1 MATGL
6 ATGVTMSQ
14 TTGGKMG
21 LETDVTKGLKS
32 GLKSGP
38 TKGLKTDMTTEMTK
52 GLKSGLQTDITTD
65 LKTSVTT
72 NMMDSEEKLQAALL
86 SLLYALGRAAR
97 RMKGKLT
104 VQTRLTSSFA
114 SVMRG
119 VGEYSP
125 LLVSR

>member
-1 MATGL
+1 
-6 ATGVTMSQ
+6 
-14 TTGGKMG
+14 
-21 LETDVTKGLKS
+21 
-32 GLKSGP
+32 
-38 TKGLKTDMTTEMTK
+38 MTTEMTK
-52 GLKSGLQTDITTD
+52 GLKSGLQTDM
-65 LKTSVTT
+65 TT
-72 NMMDSEEKLQAALL
+72 NVTDSEEKLQAALL

>member
-1 MATGL
+1 
-6 ATGVTMSQ
+6 
-14 TTGGKMG
+14 
-21 LETDVTKGLKS
+21 
-32 GLKSGP
+32 
-38 TKGLKTDMTTEMTK
+38 MT
-52 GLKSGLQTDITTD
+52 
-65 LKTSVTT
+65 
-72 NMMDSEEKLQAALL
+72 DSEEKLQAALL

>member
-1 MATGL
+1 M
-6 ATGVTMSQ
+6 VSDQ
-14 TTGGKMG
+14 IK
-21 LETDVTKGLKS
+21 KGADRA
-32 GLKSGP
+32 P
-38 TKGLKTDMTTEMTK
+38 HR
-52 GLKSGLQTDITTD
+52 
-65 LKTSVTT
+65 
-72 NMMDSEEKLQAALL
+72 

>member
-1 MATGL
+1 M
-6 ATGVTMSQ
+6 
-14 TTGGKMG
+14 TTEM
-21 LETDVTKGLKS
+21 TK

-52 GLKSGLQTDITTD
+52 GLKSGLQTDMTTD

-72 NMMDSEEKLQAALL
+72 NVTDSEEKLQAALL

-119 VGEYSP
+119 VGGYSP

>member
-1 MATGL
+1 M
-6 ATGVTMSQ
+6 
-14 TTGGKMG
+14 TTEM
-21 LETDVTKGLKS
+21 TKGLQ
-32 GLKSGP
+32 SGP
-38 TKGLKTDMTTEMTK
+38 TKGLKTDMTT
-52 GLKSGLQTDITTD
+52 D

-72 NMMDSEEKLQAALL
+72 NVTDSEEKLQAALL

>member
-1 MATGL
+1 
-6 ATGVTMSQ
+6 
-14 TTGGKMG
+14 
-21 LETDVTKGLKS
+21 
-32 GLKSGP
+32 
-38 TKGLKTDMTTEMTK
+38 MTTEMTK
-52 GLKSGLQTDITTD
+52 GLKNGLQTDMTTEMTMGLKSGLKTDMTTD

-72 NMMDSEEKLQAALL
+72 NVTDSEEKLQAALL